1 MTTNTDFQKT
11 YQVDFK
17 YYSDVRASQVVTAH
31 NEVAALVLA
40 MNNLPT
46 ESWVN
51 CVGFSITIKLKIDDA
66 INTRGQNFLSQYN
79 QRTNSVYSEEGMIRA
94 NSEYHRMLENFDKK
108 NSVSTSN

>member
-1 MTTNTDFQKT
+1 MTTNMDFQKT

-17 YYSDVRASQVVTAH
+17 YYADIRASRVVTAH

-51 CVGFSITIKLKIDDA
+51 CDGFSITIKLKVDDA
-66 INTRGQNFLSQYN
+66 INTRGQNFLSRYN
-79 QRTNSVYSEEGMIRA
+79 QRTNSVYSEDVIFRA
-94 NSEYHRMLENFDKK
+94 NSEYHRMLENSDKE
-108 NSVSTSN
+108 NSVSTAN